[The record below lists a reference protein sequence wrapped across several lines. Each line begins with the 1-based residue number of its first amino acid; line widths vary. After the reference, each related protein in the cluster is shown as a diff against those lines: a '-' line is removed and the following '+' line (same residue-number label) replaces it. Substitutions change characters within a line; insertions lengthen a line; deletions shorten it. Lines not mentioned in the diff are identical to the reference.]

1 MAISPAST
9 VAHATLALLCAAT
22 ALPSGASPALA
33 RDKRCLNCHAIDRKL
48 VGPAFKEV
56 ARRYSGQTDA
66 PARLADKIIKGGGGA
81 WGPVPMAA
89 NPQVSPAEARLLAT
103 WVLSIR

>member
-9 VAHATLALLCAAT
+9 VSHAALALLCAAT
-22 ALPSGASPALA
+22 ALPIGANPALA
-33 RDKRCLNCHAIDRKL
+33 RDKRCLNCHAVDHKL
-48 VGPAFKEV
+48 VGPAFKDV
-56 ARRYSGQTDA
+56 ARRYSGQADA

-81 WGPVPMAA
+81 WGPLPMAA
-89 NPQVSPAEARLLAT
+89 NPQVTPAEAWLLAT